1 MHAIIALLYAA
12 IQWESRIVIAIMI
25 RAIVNILFLHIFV
38 IISTTNKLQSAFVE
52 LIESFQTKKGHR
64 K

>member
-38 IISTTNKLQSAFVE
+38 IISTTNKLQPAFVE